1 MKIENNDLE
10 QLKTEV
16 KQSIINQVGE
26 TEYYKMISDSL
37 EKLVPIKLAIDL
49 LFPDDDIQDKRHD
62 FKKAVMDELV
72 FEQYEDENDQLFYI
86 GYYESV
92 LDVFEF

>member
-1 MKIENNDLE
+1 MKDLE
-10 QLKTEV
+10 QLKSEV
-16 KQSIINQVGE
+16 RQSIINQVGE

-37 EKLVPIKLAIDL
+37 EKLVTIKQAIDAM
-49 LFPDDDIQDKRHD
+49 FPDEDIQYKKQD

-72 FEQYEDENDQLFYI
+72 FEQYEDEKDQLFYI

-92 LDVFEF
+92 LDVFDF

>member
-1 MKIENNDLE
+1 MKVDKLE
-10 QLKTEV
+10 QLKAEV
-16 KQSIINQVGE
+16 KQSIIKQAGE
-26 TEYYKMISDSL
+26 SGYYKMISDSL
-37 EKLVPIKLAIDL
+37 KDLVPIKESIDL
-49 LFPDDDIQDKRHD
+49 LFPDDDIQDKRQE
-62 FKKAVMDELV
+62 FKKAVISELV

>member
-1 MKIENNDLE
+1 MKLENEDLE
-10 QLKTEV
+10 QLKSEV
-16 KQSIINQVGE
+16 KQSIIKQVGE
-26 TEYYKMISDSL
+26 TEYYKMISESL
-37 EKLVPIKLAIDL
+37 EKLVPIKLAIDAM
-49 LFPDDDIQDKRHD
+49 FPDDEIQDKKRD

>member
-1 MKIENNDLE
+1 MKIENDDLE

-16 KQSIINQVGE
+16 KQSIIEQVGE

-37 EKLVPIKLAIDL
+37 EKLVLIKLSIDAM
-49 LFPDDDIQDKRHD
+49 FPDDDIQDKKQD

>member
-1 MKIENNDLE
+1 MKIENEDLE
-10 QLKTEV
+10 QLKLEV

-37 EKLVPIKLAIDL
+37 EKLGQIKHAIYDM
-49 LFPDDDIQDKRHD
+49 FPDDDIQDKKRD
-62 FKKAVMDELV
+62 FKKAVIDELV
-72 FEQYEDENDQLFYI
+72 FEKYENENDQLFYI

-92 LDVFEF
+92 FDVFEF